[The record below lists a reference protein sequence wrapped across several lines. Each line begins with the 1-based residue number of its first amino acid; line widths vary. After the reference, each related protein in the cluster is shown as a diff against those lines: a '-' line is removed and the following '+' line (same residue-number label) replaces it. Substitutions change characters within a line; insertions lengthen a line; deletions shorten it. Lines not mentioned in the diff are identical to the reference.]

1 MLTTK
6 EIKDKAERSY
16 KDFLTSILRRTLF
29 FPFHIKGNKGNVN
42 APLQD
47 LFPALKHLIDNSKE
61 KIGYGYTVYTKVKV
75 VFG

>member
-16 KDFLTSILRRTLF
+16 KDFLISVLRRTLF

-47 LFPALKHLIDNSKE
+47 LFPAL
-61 KIGYGYTVYTKVKV
+61 
-75 VFG
+75 